1 MNTLG
6 LLVGLALYQG
16 LKVANRYSLPINNLA
31 HLAFPQQ
38 TSWTILAASAIYL
51 AVVYFLLSIAQ
62 QRYQSRQQDRLEVDE
77 IEAIERPIDLTMTPI
92 SMSDRPDFLPKRS

>member
-62 QRYQSRQQDRLEVDE
+62 QRYQNRQQDRLDT
-77 IEAIERPIDLTMTPI
+77 IEESIDLTMTSLSIP
-92 SMSDRPDFLPKRS
+92 DRQDFTPKRS